1 MATVSNRALCA
12 LGPIKMEVVYLTSLT
27 DQDTFTTL
35 MQRPIFALC
44 SETNTN
50 AASTAQAA
58 VTADTKTVTVHD
70 PTTGGG
76 NGKVAVA
83 VFGF

>member
-1 MATVSNRALCA
+1 MATVTNRALCA

-35 MQRPIFALC
+35 MSRPVFALT
-44 SETNTN
+44 SEFNTDAN
-50 AASTAQAA
+50 STAQAA
-58 VTADTKTVTVHD
+58 ISGKTVTVHN
-70 PTTGGG
+70 PTTGSG
-76 NGKVAVA
+76 NGSVVVA

>member
-44 SETNTN
+44 SETNTDAN
-50 AASTAQAA
+50 STAQAA
-58 VTADTKTVTVHD
+58 VSDKTVTVHN

-76 NGKVAVA
+76 SGKVAVA

>member
-27 DQDTFTTL
+27 DADTFTTL
-35 MQRPIFALC
+35 IQRPIFALC
-44 SETNTN
+44 SETNTDAN
-50 AASTAQAA
+50 STAQAA
-58 VTADTKTVTVHD
+58 ISDKTVTVHN

>member
-12 LGPIKMEVVYLTSLT
+12 LGPIKMEVAYLTDLT
-27 DQDTFTTL
+27 DADTFTTL

-44 SETNTN
+44 SETNTDAN
-50 AASTAQAA
+50 STAQAA
-58 VTADTKTVTVHD
+58 VSSKTVTVHN

-76 NGKVAVA
+76 SGKVAVA

>member
-12 LGPIKMEVVYLTSLT
+12 LGPIKMEVVYLTSVT
-27 DQDTFTTL
+27 DADTFTTL

-44 SETNTN
+44 SETNTDAN
-50 AASTAQAA
+50 STAQAA
-58 VTADTKTVTVHD
+58 ITADSKTVTVHN

-76 NGKVAVA
+76 TGKVCVA

>member
-1 MATVSNRALCA
+1 MATVSSRALCA
-12 LGPIKMEVVYLTSLT
+12 LGPIKMEVVHLTALT

-35 MQRPIFALC
+35 MQRPVFALT
-44 SETNTN
+44 SEFNTDAN
-50 AASTAQAA
+50 STAQSAISG
-58 VTADTKTVTVHD
+58 KIVTVHN

-76 NGKVAVA
+76 NGVVVVA

>member
-12 LGPIKMEVVYLTSLT
+12 LGPIKMEVVYLTAVT
-27 DQDTFTTL
+27 DADTFTTL
-35 MQRPIFALC
+35 MQRPVFALC

-50 AASTAQAA
+50 DASTAQAA
-58 VTADTKTVTVHD
+58 ISGKTVTVHN
-70 PTTGGG
+70 PTTGSG